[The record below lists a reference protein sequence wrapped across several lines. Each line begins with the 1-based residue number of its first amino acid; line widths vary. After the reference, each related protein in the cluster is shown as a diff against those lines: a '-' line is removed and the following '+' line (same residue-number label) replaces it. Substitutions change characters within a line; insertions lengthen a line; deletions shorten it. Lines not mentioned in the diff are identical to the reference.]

1 MGMWKSSES
10 RTIPVESEA
19 KVIPVSPSPIVARS
33 KNPSVK
39 ADEVNRI
46 AEGTRFIGD
55 FASCSDI
62 RIDGSFEGRLYCE
75 ARVVVGEKATIKGDI
90 FCSYIDF
97 NGTMLEGNFYV
108 KETLSLKSGCMV
120 KGDMYFNRL
129 QVELDARFTGK
140 CQVMEAGEFSKIAA
154 SMSSLLAK

>member
-10 RTIPVESEA
+10 RT
-19 KVIPVSPSPIVARS
+19 KVIPVSHSPIVARC
-33 KNPSVK
+33 KNSSVK

-46 AEGTRFIGD
+46 AEGTCFIGD

-108 KETLSLKSGCMV
+108 KDTLSLKSGCMV
-120 KGDMYFNRL
+120 KGDMNFNKL
-129 QVELDARFTGK
+129 QVELDAKFTGK
-140 CQVMEAGEFSKIAA
+140 CQVMEAADFDKAAA
-154 SMSSLLAK
+154 SMTDLLAE